1 MTKKVRSCAVLLVL
15 VIHSC
20 AGFYLPGL
28 APVNYC
34 PKDAETDT
42 CKVCFCIIFSVVCLT
57 RTWQMSVT
65 MYGRKRLI
73 IARSKMCNEPCYE
86 RQI

>member
-1 MTKKVRSCAVLLVL
+1 MTKKGRICAVALVL

-42 CKVCFCIIFSVVCLT
+42 CKVCFLNYLSI
-57 RTWQMSVT
+57 
-65 MYGRKRLI
+65 
-73 IARSKMCNEPCYE
+73 
-86 RQI
+86 